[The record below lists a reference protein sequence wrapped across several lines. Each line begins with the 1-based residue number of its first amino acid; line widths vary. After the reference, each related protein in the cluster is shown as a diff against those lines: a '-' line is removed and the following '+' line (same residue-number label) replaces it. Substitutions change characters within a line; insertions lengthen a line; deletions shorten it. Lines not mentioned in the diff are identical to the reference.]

1 MAPVMA
7 PPQLYLHA
15 MLASNI
21 AIAYMGKY
29 YMAIYG
35 LDLASFNSRAKRKA
49 SHMQRARSLSLDC
62 HKPPMGYS

>member
-1 MAPVMA
+1 
-7 PPQLYLHA
+7 